1 MNFKRYLNENRTAL
15 NWNNINRVRLQK
27 NSRPGFSL
35 GYGEA
40 LTCALA
46 RVDRLPLY
54 DIYEPKSQKSRRIF
68 RFLQFRTKRTAFR
81 GDSRKFDIFRHRAQI
96 TPLRYIRSKIT
107 NITQGEQKG
116 LSNFPNCD
124 GQLNFSAPDCKKYFL
139 QSEHISDVRKKFI
152 LSTLINLRI
161 RQLVKK
167 IN

>member
-1 MNFKRYLNENRTAL
+1 MATAKPSRARSRAWTDYPSTIYT
-15 NWNNINRVRLQK
+15 NQNHK
-27 NSRPGFSL
+27 NHAGFSNFYNL
-35 GYGEA
+35 E
-40 LTCALA
+40 
-46 RVDRLPLY
+46 
-54 DIYEPKSQKSRRIF
+54 QKGLLFEEI
-68 RFLQFRTKRTAFR
+68 QE
-81 GDSRKFDIFRHRAQI
+81 DSTSFDIFRQWAQI
-96 TPLRYIRSKIT
+96 TPLRYIRSRIT

-139 QSEHISDVRKKFI
+139 QSEHIRDVRKKFI